1 VDVPKVVRK
10 PPGKEPAGSWGQR
23 CRTLYG
29 DFDVAVEDA
38 AADEVAGR
46 AMAEP
51 DGGGNAAWV
60 ARQEEADADPS
71 FAGSAGYTLG
81 RTPTVLVLD
90 QRDRSALQ
98 GRMMLAGLMRCR
110 S

>member
-1 VDVPKVVRK
+1 MPH
-10 PPGKEPAGSWGQR
+10 G
-23 CRTLYG
+23 TLYG
-29 DFDVAVEDA
+29 DFDTAVEDA

-51 DGGGNAAWV
+51 PGGGDAAWV
-60 ARQEEADADPS
+60 ARREEADADPS

-81 RTPTVLVLD
+81 RTLTVLVLD

>member
-1 VDVPKVVRK
+1 LA
-10 PPGKEPAGSWGQR
+10 ER

-29 DFDVAVEDA
+29 DFDVAVDDA
-38 AADEVAGR
+38 AAGDVAGT
-46 AMAEP
+46 AIVEP
-51 DGGGNAAWV
+51 DGSGNE
-60 ARQEEADADPS
+60 ARGALQQESDADPS

-81 RTPTVLVLD
+81 RTLTLLVLD

-98 GRMMLAGLMRCR
+98 GRMMVREFMRCR